1 MLTNKVYV
9 LKGYN
14 LRNELITI
22 TAWGLRRAMN
32 DLRTRGVYRAT
43 YAVALT
49 FYVSE
54 NLVGFSK

>member
-22 TAWGLRRAMN
+22 TAWGLRRGMN
-32 DLRTRGVYRAT
+32 ELRTRGVWRAT
-43 YAVALT
+43 YAVAFT
-49 FYVSE
+49 FYVNE
-54 NLVGFSK
+54 NLKGLL